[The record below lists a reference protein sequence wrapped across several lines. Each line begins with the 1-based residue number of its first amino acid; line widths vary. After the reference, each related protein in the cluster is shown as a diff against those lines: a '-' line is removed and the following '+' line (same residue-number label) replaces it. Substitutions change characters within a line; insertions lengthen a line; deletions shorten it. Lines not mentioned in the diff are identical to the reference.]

1 MIYVNDGLTDIRNK
15 LTELEDRL
23 RRNNTRIDGI
33 AEEPGKTWEECERK
47 IHRLL
52 SEELDI
58 NDVVKEPAIIV
69 KASREEKQQE
79 IKIKDNSL

>member
-1 MIYVNDGLTDIRNK
+1 MNDGLTDIRNK

-23 RRNNTRIDGI
+23 RRNNTWIDGI